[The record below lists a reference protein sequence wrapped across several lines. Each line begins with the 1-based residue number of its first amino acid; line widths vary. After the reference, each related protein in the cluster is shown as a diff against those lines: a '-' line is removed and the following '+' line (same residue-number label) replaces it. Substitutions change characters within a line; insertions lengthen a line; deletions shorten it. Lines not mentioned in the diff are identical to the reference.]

1 MTVLFTYVSSKVT
14 LPLGP
19 STVPWHQKA
28 QLGGSPCLPLAGSPW
43 GWPGQGLLLLQAD
56 PLCPSTPDPTR
67 SSSTSAS

>member
-1 MTVLFTYVSSKVT
+1 MTVLFTYVSSEVT

-19 STVPWHQKA
+19 FTVPWRQKA
-28 QLGGSPCLPLAGSPW
+28 QPGGSPCLPLAGSPW

-56 PLCPSTPDPTR
+56 PLCPPTPDPTR